1 MNILTP
7 VLVSVNDK
15 LYKLLY
21 IRFGSDGSV
30 YIVFP
35 RKNGYRI
42 SQEKSLKEIRG
53 TQKISLSATEEV
65 FINPHV
71 SFHPRS
77 QAIHVKTDRKEIY
90 RGDKSI
96 LNMAESE
103 KTTEEYIKPLI
114 INSELELLKCSIG
127 LEFWVHPKDTWFD
140 ITETPNFS
148 KRVKDTKIIGMFKFQ
163 HQELGK
169 FTTSTIVSEIS
180 NEDNGKVRS
189 GLLKSIIIVVFNDD
203 EPYIFQ
209 LDPVKE

>member
-1 MNILTP
+1 
-7 VLVSVNDK
+7 
-15 LYKLLY
+15 
-21 IRFGSDGSV
+21 
-30 YIVFP
+30 
-35 RKNGYRI
+35 
-42 SQEKSLKEIRG
+42 
-53 TQKISLSATEEV
+53 
-65 FINPHV
+65 
-71 SFHPRS
+71 
-77 QAIHVKTDRKEIY
+77 
-90 RGDKSI
+90 
-96 LNMAESE
+96 MAESE
-103 KTTEEYIKPLI
+103 KNILFPLCNIVISDLSFFDKVVTTEEYIKPLI